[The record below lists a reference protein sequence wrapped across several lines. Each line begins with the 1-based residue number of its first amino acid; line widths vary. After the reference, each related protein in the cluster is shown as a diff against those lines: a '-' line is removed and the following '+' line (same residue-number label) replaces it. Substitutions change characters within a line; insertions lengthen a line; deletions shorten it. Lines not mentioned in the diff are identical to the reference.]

1 MQSHLYIQYNPYQNP
16 KAFFTDKKKIIKINH
31 KHKNHKFH
39 TEPQKI
45 LNIQNNPNQE
55 QS

>member
-31 KHKNHKFH
+31 KFH